1 VSRLWGSE
9 FREGYGSRDRCMD
22 KEAEL
27 LCTKVS
33 LVQCKRRDA
42 RYLAMSYVCNLFALR
57 LEDVLD
63 KSGRCILNVILERD
77 LSLLQN
83 VVYQVRSSSTKYI
96 YMESRE
102 Y

>member
-1 VSRLWGSE
+1 
-9 FREGYGSRDRCMD
+9 MD

-63 KSGRCILNVILERD
+63 KSGRCILNVILPFTITERC
-77 LSLLQN
+77 LSSAVKFN
-83 VVYQVRSSSTKYI
+83 
-96 YMESRE
+96 
-102 Y
+102 